1 VLARIIGETVWH
13 PSQVLTKQKDGSLVM
28 ELQVMDTVE
37 LAAWIMGWGAHV
49 EVLEPVEMRAVMVE
63 AACAVLIN
71 YGQKLPL

>member
-1 VLARIIGETVWH
+1 
-13 PSQVLTKQKDGSLVM
+13 
-28 ELQVMDTVE
+28 MDTVE